1 MLAWIM
7 VQIIQEIIQEKITF
21 DEFIQWIPEGNR
33 YELHH
38 GAIVE
43 MNPPVGEHE
52 NISMFLT
59 GELTGEF
66 KRLNLLSKFA
76 IARISEYLNP

>member
-7 VQIIQEIIQEKITF
+7 VQTLQEEITF

-38 GAIVE
+38 GVIVE

-59 GELTGEF
+59 GELTCEF

-76 IARISEYLNP
+76 IAKISEYLNF